1 MREINF
7 DSRLKKLI
15 KNRTCFDRV
24 ETLIHEIHERIAC
37 IEMIDTLRKIKNQT
51 IFESIEKENKKRN
64 SISGD

>member
-24 ETLIHEIHERIAC
+24 ESLIHEIHERIAC
-37 IEMIDTLRKIKNQT
+37 IEMIDTMRKIKRSS
-51 IFESIEKENKKRN
+51 IVESLKNNGENRYE
-64 SISGD
+64 